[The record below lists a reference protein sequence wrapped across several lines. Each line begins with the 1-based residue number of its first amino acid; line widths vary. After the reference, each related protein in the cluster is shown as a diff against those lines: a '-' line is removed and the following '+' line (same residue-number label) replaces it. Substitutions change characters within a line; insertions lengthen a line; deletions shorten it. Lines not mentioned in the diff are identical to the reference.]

1 MTWFY
6 ADGGR
11 QMGPVEE
18 SALDDLVRQGVVRD
32 DTLVWREGMATWQAH
47 GIVRPRP
54 VAPPPP
60 PAPAPPPPPPQ
71 PAYVPPQPQYT
82 APEPQYTPPQ
92 PQYTPPEPQYTP
104 PQPQYSAPAQPQQ
117 PVQPSPQASP
127 QPNPGVEMRY
137 CAECGRGYPAY
148 ELSMVGAAAVCGSCR
163 PVVMQRMGPAAYMPP
178 PAAMAMG
185 GGRRYAGFWIRF
197 LALFIDGVILGV
209 VSMIIRIPLVMI
221 GIGGAA
227 ATANLDNPG
236 DVAAI
241 LPMIMGLIG
250 ISVIIQLVL
259 TILYQVYFLTSRG
272 ATPGKM
278 ALGLKV
284 IRADGGPISAGLAIG
299 RFFAFM
305 LSGLTLYIGFIIAGF
320 DAEKRSL
327 HDRICDTRV
336 VYAK

>member
-1 MTWFY
+1 
-6 ADGGR
+6 
-11 QMGPVEE
+11 MGPVEE

-32 DTLVWREGMATWQAH
+32 DTLVWREGMASWQAH
-47 GIVRPRP
+47 GVVRPRP

-60 PAPAPPPPPPQ
+60 PPPP

-82 APEPQYTPPQ
+82 PPQPQYAPPEPQYTPPE

-104 PQPQYSAPAQPQQ
+104 PQPQYSAPQAP
-117 PVQPSPQASP
+117 PQAP
-127 QPNPGVEMRY
+127 QPAPPSNPGVEMRY
-137 CAECGRGYPAY
+137 CAECGRGFPAY

-185 GGRRYAGFWIRF
+185 GRRYAGFWIRF
-197 LALFIDGVILGV
+197 LAVFIDAVILNIV
-209 VSMIIRIPLVMI
+209 AFIIRIPLAMI
-221 GIGGAA
+221 GLGGAA
-227 ATANLDNPG
+227 LTPRIDNPD
-236 DVAAI
+236 DVAARFGA
-241 LPMIMGLIG
+241 LVGLFF
-250 ISVIIQLVL
+250 ISIAIQLVL
-259 TILYQVYFLTSRG
+259 TVAYEVYFLSSRG

-284 IRADGGPISAGLAIG
+284 IRADGGPISAGLALG
-299 RFFAFM
+299 RFFGKI

-320 DAEKRSL
+320 DSEKRSL

-336 VYAK
+336 IYSK